1 MGAAG
6 GPDWVLVTVMSSCL
20 GGLFLVSISVISCL
34 LVSARRRHP
43 SPPPS
48 SSGHTKVGSDILL
61 SRFIL
66 QDLPIFD
73 CHNLPNF
80 AHCEAQAR
88 VRQGSGK
95 DGKDGKDGQGWQGWQ
110 RWARMGKDGP

>member
-1 MGAAG
+1 MQVVGVGAAG

-34 LVSARRRHP
+34 LVAARRRRHP

-66 QDLPIFD
+66 QDLPQLTQFST
-73 CHNLPNF
+73 
-80 AHCEAQAR
+80 
-88 VRQGSGK
+88 VRQLPFLPALLMFMMIPNTS
-95 DGKDGKDGQGWQGWQ
+95 
-110 RWARMGKDGP
+110 